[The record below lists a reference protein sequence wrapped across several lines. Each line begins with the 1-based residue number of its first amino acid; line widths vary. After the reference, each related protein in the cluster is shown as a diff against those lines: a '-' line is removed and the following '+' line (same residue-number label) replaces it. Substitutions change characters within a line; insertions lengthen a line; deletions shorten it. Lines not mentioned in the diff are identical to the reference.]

1 MQTIHDF
8 DLLDRY
14 LNKDSNSDC
23 EHTIISENGLL
34 LCKFCAKII
43 GKEIDHRPDNKFYSS
58 HDNKRHGNT
67 GRYQERKIISTCIR
81 FDDVANLNISNKVIS
96 KADEIYKVAA
106 NKQIFRG
113 KTRRGLI
120 FACVYYAYIL
130 SGNKQPYE
138 NLRKLFG
145 LDIQAARTGVKS
157 LLIATVQYP
166 EYTKV
171 PNDPNFD
178 LVAETLTKINKYNI
192 ENVKYIIDIYY
203 TKIQNRT
210 EELSRPRIDSV
221 IISLIYYWL
230 VHEKCEVVDVKKFAE
245 LVEISKETI
254 KKIYGSIIKVL
265 N

>member
-1 MQTIHDF
+1 MQTVHDF
-8 DLLDRY
+8 DLLDSY
-14 LNKDSNSDC
+14 LSKSSSDDC
-23 EHTIISENGLL
+23 EHTIVSENGLL

-67 GRYQERKIISTCIR
+67 GRYQERKVISTCIR
-81 FDDVANLNISNKVIS
+81 LDDVANLNISNKVIS
-96 KADEIYKVAA
+96 KADEIYRVAA
-106 NKQIFRG
+106 NEQIFRG
-113 KTRRGLI
+113 KTRRSLI
-120 FACVYYAYIL
+120 FACVYYAYIS

-145 LDIQAARTGVKS
+145 LSVQAARTGVKS
-157 LLIATVQYP
+157 LWIATVQYP

-171 PNDPNFD
+171 PSDPNLD
-178 LVAETLTKINKYNI
+178 LITEVLTKINKYSVD
-192 ENVKYIIDIYY
+192 NVNYILDMYY

-210 EELSRPRIDSV
+210 EELSRPRVDSV
-221 IISLIYYWL
+221 IVSLIYYWVL
-230 VHEKCEVVDVKKFAE
+230 HEKLEIVDIKKFAE

-254 KKIYGSIIKVL
+254 KKIYGNIAKVL